1 MYTMK
6 TTRFWALPLVA
17 VLALGGCDMDLT
29 DPNNPTE
36 TAAIS
41 DAAGIR
47 QVAIGLQAAY
57 GNQLVHPVQ
66 TVGIVTD
73 ELGAGAATFDSYHRA
88 DAGDELLSVDGFSTL
103 PWSGMYSVIRVADVL
118 IDNAGN
124 VGFGPGYTS
133 GLLALGKFYK
143 GLAFAQLYQIYP
155 AAPINVG
162 PNTPH
167 PEFATREQVIAH
179 ALGLLEEARQHL
191 ITTPAPQ
198 EFRTQVLA
206 PGFNLENS
214 IDAMIARF
222 ALMSQDYSLAAA
234 AAARVDPGVF
244 SEFRFASLDSN
255 PLWVWWYSSGNAYQ
269 MRARQEFRL
278 QAEAGD
284 ERVDYWVAPD
294 TVAGAVRPQLDDV
307 ARYNTATETYPV
319 YLPDEMKLIRAEVHA
334 RNNELAQAIS
344 LINEV
349 RTQCASAHPEPV
361 ACLPALDAT
370 DLPTQ
375 ADVLDQIL
383 YERRYELYLQAV
395 RWSDLR
401 RFGEPVKYQ
410 FMPVPITECDRNNNA
425 PANYC

>member
-1 MYTMK
+1 MK
-6 TTRFWALPLVA
+6 MTRFWALPMVA
-17 VLALGGCDMDLT
+17 ALAVGACDMDLT

-36 TAAIS
+36 AEIITTT
-41 DAAGIR
+41 AGIR
-47 QVAIGLQAAY
+47 QTAIGLQAVY
-57 GNQLVHPVQ
+57 SNVLVHPVQ

-73 ELGAGAATFDSYHRA
+73 ELGAGVATFDSYQRA
-88 DAGDELLSVDGFSTL
+88 DAGQPIDNVDGFSTL
-103 PWSGMYSVIRVADVL
+103 PWSNMYSVIRVADVI
-118 IDNAGN
+118 IDHAGN

-133 GLLALGKFYK
+133 GLMALGKFYK

-162 PNTPH
+162 PNIPN
-167 PEFATREQVIAH
+167 PEFATREQVIGH

-191 ITTPAPQ
+191 INEPAPQ

-222 ALMSQDYSLAAA
+222 ALMSENYGLAATA
-234 AAARVDPGVF
+234 AGRVDLNVF
-244 SEFRFASLDSN
+244 SEFRFAALDSN
-255 PLWVWWYSSGNAYQ
+255 PLWVWWYASGNAYQ
-269 MRARQEFRL
+269 MRARPDFL
-278 QAEAGD
+278 LDAEAGD

-294 TVAGAVRPQLDDV
+294 TVPGAVWPELDDIE
-307 ARYNTATETYPV
+307 RYNTATETYPV

-334 RNNELAQAIS
+334 RNNELPQAIA

-349 RTQCASAHPEPV
+349 RTQCTSPHPEPV
-361 ACLPALDAT
+361 ACLPALTAA

-375 ADVLDQIL
+375 SDVLDQIL
-383 YERRYELYLQAV
+383 WERRYELYLQAV

-401 RFGEPVKYQ
+401 RFGKPVKYQ
-410 FMPVPITECDRNNNA
+410 FMPVPATECDRNTNA
-425 PANYC
+425 PATYCG